1 MEKSKK
7 KPSKPEAPDTETG
20 KISAN
25 REKILETALTLF
37 TSRGF
42 FGTPTSLISKEAGVS
57 TGTLFFYFRT
67 KEDLIDT
74 LYRRIK
80 AEAAKEMCRGID
92 NQKTTEAKIR
102 LLGANMVEWGIGNH
116 AKLKF
121 MEQFAHS
128 PFVST
133 SAHEEG
139 TSHFSFLGELVK
151 DGIRT
156 GAIREIDPSLLFHMM
171 APAISGLVSRASE
184 IGEPVEREK
193 IVRDGLDFIWN
204 AMKA

>member
-1 MEKSKK
+1 MEKSSKLK
-7 KPSKPEAPDTETG
+7 KPDHE

-25 REKILETALTLF
+25 REKILTTALTLF

-57 TGTLFFYFRT
+57 TGTLFFYFKT

-74 LYRRIK
+74 LYRRVK
-80 AEAAKEMCRGID
+80 AEAAQEMCRVID
-92 NQKTTEAKIR
+92 KQKTSKEKIR
-102 LLGANMVEWGIGNH
+102 RLGTNMVELGIGNRE
-116 AKLKF
+116 KLKF

-139 TSHFSFLGELVK
+139 TSHFYFLGDLVK
-151 DGIRT
+151 DGIRE
-156 GAIREIDPSLLFHMM
+156 GAIRDIDPSLLFHMM
-171 APAISGLVSRASE
+171 APALSGLVARASE
-184 IGEPVEREK
+184 LEDPAEREK
-193 IVRDGLDFIWN
+193 IVQEGLDFIWN